1 MLLKAC
7 AGCLSIYKQKPED
20 ELKTYSK
27 KDLRNGLGSRETET
41 VKIGRLDN
49 GRYATYPMQCVLPEG
64 VTLVGHVYPTQ
75 HGVKLQW
82 CN

>member
-1 MLLKAC
+1 MNL
-7 AGCLSIYKQKPED
+7 Y
-20 ELKTYSK
+20 TR
-27 KDLRNGLGSRETET
+27 KDLQSGLGSREYET
-41 VKIGRLDN
+41 MKIGKVGKN
-49 GRYATYPMQCVLPEG
+49 KYATYPMHCVLPEG